1 MSEYAP
7 IYNNDDRR
15 LYSPQ
20 FTKTNVMRKR
30 REWLD
35 NELKENGKCDKCGR
49 DYNLTIDHIVPMFF
63 LKDAGFDF
71 EQFYDEENLR
81 LLCKPCNALKNNHL
95 DFSTPKTKQI
105 IRKYLEKI

>member
-1 MSEYAP
+1 MSHEPLYG
-7 IYNNDDRR
+7 IEDKK

-20 FTKTNVMRKR
+20 FTKNAVMKRR
-30 REWLD
+30 REWLEK
-35 NELKENGKCDKCGR
+35 ELKEKGVCDKCGKN
-49 DYNLTIDHIVPMFF
+49 YNLTIDHIVPMFF

-95 DFSTPKTKQI
+95 DFSTPRTKQI